1 VFQKCSAL
9 LLVEQ
14 SVLTGSPE
22 TRAARLEAE
31 IEQIYRNTYGAICAY
46 VRCLGVP
53 QSQSQEVSQEVYLR
67 LYQTMRKGEEIMNAR
82 AWLFRAAHNLGLK
95 VRSRE
100 KPFRSLNPEMERFTA
115 VGVPS
120 PEGAMLDREKAGKV
134 QSALAS
140 LSPQQRNCLYLRS
153 EGLRYREIADVMG
166 ISPNTVNEFL
176 RRAISRLA
184 EAVNA

>member
-1 VFQKCSAL
+1 MLYTSGAL
-9 LLVEQ
+9 PLVEE

-22 TRAARLEAE
+22 TKAARLETE
-31 IEQIYRNTYGAICAY
+31 IEQIYRQTHGAICSY

-53 QSQSQEVSQEVYLR
+53 QSQAPEVMQEVYLR
-67 LYQTMRKGEEIMNAR
+67 LYQTMRKGEEILNMR
-82 AWLFRAAHNLGLK
+82 AWLFRAAHNLSLN

-100 KPFRSLNPEMERFTA
+100 KPFCSLNSEWGRSTA
-115 VGVPS
+115 VTVES
-120 PEGAMLDREKAGKV
+120 PERAMLDREKACKV
-134 QSALAS
+134 RSALES

-153 EGLRYREIADVMG
+153 EGLRYREIAHVMG

-184 EAVNA
+184 EAVNV